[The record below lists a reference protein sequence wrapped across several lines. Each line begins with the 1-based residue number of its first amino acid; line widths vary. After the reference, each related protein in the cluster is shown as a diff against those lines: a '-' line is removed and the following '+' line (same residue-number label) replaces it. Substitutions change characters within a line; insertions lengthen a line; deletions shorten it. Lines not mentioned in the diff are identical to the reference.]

1 MKISD
6 HPDGRVS
13 IDDILKQTELEFRVR
28 DSQVILYPGEE
39 IPSFLSAEMVVEL
52 QLFDVQVNVQRKLC
66 FAFYTQIRPN
76 SLIKSHQQA
85 HTESRP
91 CSAHQQS
98 TIRRWANIVTSDNYA
113 GWSSVFVSNYI

>member
-39 IPSFLSAEMVVEL
+39 IPSFLSTEMVVEL
-52 QLFDVQVNVQRKLC
+52 QLFGVQVNVH
-66 FAFYTQIRPN
+66 P
-76 SLIKSHQQA
+76 LI
-85 HTESRP
+85 
-91 CSAHQQS
+91 
-98 TIRRWANIVTSDNYA
+98 
-113 GWSSVFVSNYI
+113 